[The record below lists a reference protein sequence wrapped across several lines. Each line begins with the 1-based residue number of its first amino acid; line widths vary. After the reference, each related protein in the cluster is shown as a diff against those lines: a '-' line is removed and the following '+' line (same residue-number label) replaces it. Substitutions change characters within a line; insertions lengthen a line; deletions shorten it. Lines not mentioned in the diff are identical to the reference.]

1 MLLLCCAICPL
12 PPSSSPLIRPWHN
25 HTVIPFL
32 LHGFSLTLK
41 LWTIFSLASWDW
53 NDFGRPE
60 EAHRVPLVLGRSFP
74 WLTLELR
81 EGHLQDPRPLLVQLL
96 LRELSWP
103 LSSGPLR
110 AAATLLLGLRRP
122 GPGRPGQPGRQTHRA
137 CQARVIRWSVH
148 FLTLCPKFY
157 II

>member
-1 MLLLCCAICPL
+1 M
-12 PPSSSPLIRPWHN
+12 
-25 HTVIPFL
+25 
-32 LHGFSLTLK
+32 
-41 LWTIFSLASWDW
+41 
-53 NDFGRPE
+53 
-60 EAHRVPLVLGRSFP
+60 PLVLGRSFP

-81 EGHLQDPRPLLVQLL
+81 EGYLQDPRPLVVQLL
-96 LRELSWP
+96 LRELSGP

-110 AAATLLLGLRRP
+110 AAATLLLGLRRT

-137 CQARVIRWSVH
+137 CQARVLRRSVH